1 MEQRAEQEAEKPELG
16 SQQLWLHM
24 AETLRSSCTPG
35 EETYNRASMGPQH
48 CSWLGTSSPT
58 PVQCLGPWG
67 KYQGLACP
75 HTHAAQR
82 RGHGRSRRCRAWLAP
97 AELSALL
104 HKSRAGQPP
113 SSSRDRDSTDSWW
126 NWHNPQTETVPET
139 LIAVA
144 GEVGVGAP
152 VCTGEAVPLA
162 GSGWASRG
170 AASGIPVLVLPL
182 RPVAS
187 SHQQG
192 RASSDAHR
200 GWTGSASSSVR
211 PERRQG
217 LNTEQAAPARGPSVA
232 NLPPPALQQYSS
244 QPVPVVRC
252 YSSVRLLLFNYFISF
267 LFFCLV
273 ISIEGE
279 IKCSRW

>member
-1 MEQRAEQEAEKPELG
+1 MVELA
-16 SQQLWLHM
+16 QP
-24 AETLRSSCTPG
+24 T
-35 EETYNRASMGPQH
+35 N
-48 CSWLGTSSPT
+48 SP
-58 PVQCLGPWG
+58 
-67 KYQGLACP
+67 
-75 HTHAAQR
+75 
-82 RGHGRSRRCRAWLAP
+82 
-97 AELSALL
+97 
-104 HKSRAGQPP
+104 
-113 SSSRDRDSTDSWW
+113 
-126 NWHNPQTETVPET
+126 ETVPET
-139 LIAVA
+139 LIPVA

-162 GSGWASRG
+162 APLL
-170 AASGIPVLVLPL
+170 AHPDPASGIPVLVLPL

-217 LNTEQAAPARGPSVA
+217 LNTEQAAPARGPSAA

-244 QPVPVVRC
+244 QPVPVIRC

-279 IKCSRW
+279 LNAPDGNCQDYSCFFSNLLVPH